1 MSINDFVHGKTPR
14 LPPLPSS
21 PGSQV
26 DDQDDGGAIMEAE
39 MAIMQAEMAAALVV
53 AQAGTRRPRDKADEL
68 RIRDEN
74 RAEAATMVVRAIQRA
89 GRDPTIV
96 TPNDAAIIWILA
108 DFLAKVCDQ
117 PLPAIDPAFAAGKR
131 ASSAENAL
139 VEQAMR
145 HDSQMAANDSAA

>member
-1 MSINDFVHGKTPR
+1 MSINDFVHGKLPR
-14 LPPLPSS
+14 LPPFPSS
-21 PGSQV
+21 TGSQA
-26 DDQDDGGAIMEAE
+26 DNQYDGEVAMME
-39 MAIMQAEMAAALVV
+39 AEMAAALVV
-53 AQAGTRRPRDKADEL
+53 TQAGTRRPRDKADEL

-74 RAEAATMVVRAIQRA
+74 RAEAATMVVRAIRRA
-89 GRDPTIV
+89 GRDPTII

-117 PLPAIDPAFAAGKR
+117 PLPAIDPAFAAGKQ

-145 HDSQMAANDSAA
+145 QDNQPGANDAAA